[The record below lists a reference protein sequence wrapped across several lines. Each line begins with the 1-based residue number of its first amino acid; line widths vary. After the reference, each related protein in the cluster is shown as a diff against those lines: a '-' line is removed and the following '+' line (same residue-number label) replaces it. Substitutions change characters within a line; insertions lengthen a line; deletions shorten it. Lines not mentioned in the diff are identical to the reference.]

1 MRLNSVTYPVDISL
15 VQRVGFIAAVVV
27 VHVAVLGTW
36 VAHPHVTTQPHEMT
50 ISMTMPASVPAEATP
65 AMPEAVP
72 QVKPQAK
79 TQAKPVLEKAVAP
92 SPVAATPAATPTPP
106 AAVSTAAVAATSAPA
121 LPDREPDFSAAYLN
135 NPKPVYPLAARRM
148 GWQGKVIVRVEVL
161 MSGAAGEVSLY
172 QSSGREALDNAA
184 LAAVKNWRFTPA
196 RVAGQLITK
205 TFLVPI
211 PFKLESDNE

>member
-1 MRLNSVTYPVDISL
+1 MPSHSFPKPVDISTS
-15 VQRVGFIAAVVV
+15 QRALFIAAVVLI
-27 VHVAVLGTW
+27 HVAVLGTW
-36 VAHPHVTTQPHEMT
+36 TAHQPIVSVPHEMS
-50 ISMTMPASVPAEATP
+50 ISMTMPTQSLPTPPA
-65 AMPEAVP
+65 PEAVP
-72 QVKPQAK
+72 QVPA
-79 TQAKPVLEKAVAP
+79 QAKPQRVEKAVVA

-106 AAVSTAAVAATSAPA
+106 AAVSTAAPVAPSVSA
-121 LPDREPDFSAAYLN
+121 LPDREPDFAAAYLN

-161 MSGAAGEVSLY
+161 ATGAAGEVSLY

-184 LAAVKNWRFTPA
+184 LAAVKGWRFTPA
-196 RVAGQLITK
+196 RVGGQLITK

>member
-1 MRLNSVTYPVDISL
+1 MYPHSFSNPVDTSL
-15 VQRVGFIAAVVV
+15 SQRALFIAAVVLI
-27 VHVAVLGTW
+27 HVAVLGTW

-72 QVKPQAK
+72 QVKPQ
-79 TQAKPVLEKAVAP
+79 TKPVLEKAVAP

-161 MSGAAGEVSLY
+161 ANGAAGEVSLY

-184 LAAVKNWRFTPA
+184 LAAVKSWRFTPA

>member
-15 VQRVGFIAAVVV
+15 VQRVGFIAAVGVL
-27 VHVAVLGTW
+27 HVAVLGTW
-36 VAHPHVTTQPHEMT
+36 VAHPHVTPPPHEMT

-65 AMPEAVP
+65 AVPEAVP
-72 QVKPQAK
+72 QVKP
-79 TQAKPVLEKAVAP
+79 QAKPVLEKAVAP

-161 MSGAAGEVSLY
+161 ISGAAGEVSLY

-184 LAAVKNWRFTPA
+184 LAAVKSWRFTPA

>member
-27 VHVAVLGTW
+27 LHVAVLGTW
-36 VAHPHVTTQPHEMT
+36 VAHPHVTTPPHEMI

-65 AMPEAVP
+65 AVPEAVP
-72 QVKPQAK
+72 QVKP
-79 TQAKPVLEKAVAP
+79 QAKPVLEKAVAP